1 MGVLIIIVAAAAAVG
16 VAGGAVV
23 GSQSRPALTQQSQ
36 QSAYQAPTNCN
47 PANTTCY

>member
-23 GSQSRPALTQQSQ
+23 GSQPRPALTQ